1 MGLTIKEVIPTPLA
15 LNMVQE
21 LPIRNLVL
29 AMLLSGNFKE
39 FHRVLDNLF
48 KQGKLSKKEYEEI
61 STLTAKLILEEKNI
75 DLALEIANKLE
86 TAILNSQYQNLPK
99 TKIVQLLLSENFAEF
114 HRLLDNLLREDRI
127 SKKEYEEISTLTA
140 ELILEN
146 DGDKKSCLSKK

>member
-1 MGLTIKEVIPTPLA
+1 MGLTIKEVIPTSLA

-61 STLTAKLILEEKNI
+61 STLTA
-75 DLALEIANKLE
+75 
-86 TAILNSQYQNLPK
+86 
-99 TKIVQLLLSENFAEF
+99 
-114 HRLLDNLLREDRI
+114 
-127 SKKEYEEISTLTA
+127 

-146 DGDKKSCLSKK
+146 DGDKKIMLIKKIDSLIGDKYES